1 MSQLNAATT
10 QVNTLTSGGSTV
22 SIPKNIDVTGNINF
36 TGNLL
41 QNLSLI
47 HI

>member
-10 QVNTLTSGGSTV
+10 QVNTVTSSGSTV
-22 SIPKNIDVTGNINF
+22 AIPKNIDVTGNINF
-36 TGNLL
+36 TEINY
-41 QNLSLI
+41 LSLI